1 MGFLF
6 WARAAKDHNHTMT
19 TQDNADVAQ
28 GRAAEM
34 LITKG
39 ALVELSQADARV
51 VVNYMTPR
59 RFPAGTVLMR
69 EGEVEDADF
78 MLLVLDGEVTVE
90 NSIHGDD
97 ETMVVSV
104 LGAGS
109 LIGEMGLLDGGKRS
123 ATCIASSQVHAA
135 VLSRTQ
141 LTSLVASEPPVAA
154 RLLLAMSK
162 RVVDHLRETN
172 RKLLTFAQLS
182 KALQQ
187 ELDGVHVANR
197 RLLEEINRLKST
209 QRVNEPPD
217 RAIW

>member
-1 MGFLF
+1 MNQQ
-6 WARAAKDHNHTMT
+6 AAHMVQDRAAD
-19 TQDNADVAQ
+19 
-28 GRAAEM
+28 M

-39 ALVELSQADARV
+39 ALVELSQVDARV

-90 NSIHGDD
+90 NSVHGDD

-123 ATCIASSQVHAA
+123 ATCVASSQVSAA
-135 VLSRTQ
+135 VLARSQ
-141 LTSLVASEPPVAA
+141 LTALVENEPPVAA

-197 RLLEEINRLKST
+197 RLLEEINRLKT
-209 QRVNEPPD
+209 VHRVNEPPD

>member
-1 MGFLF
+1 
-6 WARAAKDHNHTMT
+6 MT
-19 TQDNADVAQ
+19 TQDSADAAQ

-69 EGEVEDADF
+69 EGEVQDADF

-90 NSIHGDD
+90 YSVHGD
-97 ETMVVSV
+97 EESMVVSV

-123 ATCIASSQVHAA
+123 ATCVASSQVHAA
-135 VLSRTQ
+135 VLSRAQ
-141 LTSLVASEPPVAA
+141 LTGLVASEPPVAA

-187 ELDGVHVANR
+187 ELDGVHIANR
-197 RLLEEINRLKST
+197 RLLEEINRLKAI
-209 QRVNEPPD
+209 QRVDEPPG

>member
-1 MGFLF
+1 MNTQLENAQIAQ
-6 WARAAKDHNHTMT
+6 ARAAD
-19 TQDNADVAQ
+19 
-28 GRAAEM
+28 M

-39 ALVELSQADARV
+39 ALVELSHEDARV

-69 EGEVEDADF
+69 EGDEGIDF

-90 NSIHGDD
+90 NAVHGD
-97 ETMVVSV
+97 EEAMVVSV
-104 LGAGS
+104 LNAGN

-123 ATCIASSQVHAA
+123 ATCVAASHVNAA
-135 VLSRTQ
+135 VLSRQQ
-141 LTSLVASEPPVAA
+141 LTALMADSPQVSA
-154 RLLLAMSK
+154 RLLLAMAK
-162 RVVDHLRETN
+162 RVVEHLRETN

-187 ELDGVHVANR
+187 ELDGVHIANR
-197 RLLEEINRLKST
+197 RLLEEINRLKAV
-209 QRVNEPPD
+209 RNLEDMPN

>member
-1 MGFLF
+1 MNQQAAHL
-6 WARAAKDHNHTMT
+6 AQDRAAD
-19 TQDNADVAQ
+19 
-28 GRAAEM
+28 M

-39 ALVELSQADARV
+39 ALVELSQVDARV
-51 VVNYMTPR
+51 VVDYMTPR

-90 NSIHGDD
+90 NSVHGDD

-123 ATCIASSQVHAA
+123 ATCVASSQVNAA
-135 VLSRTQ
+135 VLARSQ
-141 LTSLVASEPPVAA
+141 LTSLVENEPPVAA

-197 RLLEEINRLKST
+197 RLLEEINRLKT
-209 QRVNEPPD
+209 VHRVNVPPD